1 MAYIRQ
7 YPLSSTVASQE
18 VPFWLIFYGAPYSL
32 VADERTRW
40 SIASRGNGT
49 NGVKLILPFP
59 KEPGYSLRHEFGEGT
74 NPVGPVL
81 SMAALNNS
89 GGDFEL
95 LWNRIIDPAKFQNEY
110 MYATTTYR
118 RFSNV
123 TEATMVS
130 EARREYTFEYIFV
143 PKSATEAQNVVD
155 IVGTFRKMSYPVL
168 VPNLP
173 ERSFPQAIWTLRVSK
188 GLPLGQVGLIED
200 INLTADFLGEPMP
213 LVLTSMVVK
222 YSDASDP
229 IVRTFSDGRPT
240 ITLLSVT
247 FREFETASLNPQGA
261 NAYLVSKSEIIGG
274 GV

>member
-1 MAYIRQ
+1 MAYLRQ
-7 YPLSSTVASQE
+7 YPITSSSLTSE
-18 VPFWLIFYGAPYSL
+18 VPYWLVFYAADYSL
-32 VADERTRW
+32 RAENRTRIG
-40 SIASRGNGT
+40 IASRAHS
-49 NGVKLILPFP
+49 KLVLPFP

-130 EARREYTFEYIFV
+130 EARREYNFEYIFV
-143 PKSATEAQNVVD
+143 PKSANESIEVRD
-155 IVGTFRKMSYPVL
+155 IVGTFRKSSYPV
-168 VPNLP
+168 VVAGLP
-173 ERSFPQAIWTLRVSK
+173 ERSYPQSLWTLRVVK
-188 GLPLGQVGLIED
+188 GTPIGGGNED
-200 INLTADFLGEPMP
+200 LNLTADWLGEPMP

-229 IVRTFSDGRPT
+229 IVRTLANGYSSV
-240 ITLLSVT
+240 TLLGLT
-247 FREFETASLNPQGA
+247 FREFETGTFRPGTDQGA
-261 NAYLVSKSEIIGG
+261 MLLSKSEIIGMR
-274 GV
+274 

>member
-1 MAYIRQ
+1 MAVTLT
-7 YPLSSTVASQE
+7 YPTTSSPSFSE
-18 VPFWLIFYGAPYSL
+18 VPHWLMFGAADYSL
-32 VADERTRW
+32 VASDRTRDGIW
-40 SIASRGNGT
+40 GRRFVEIR
-49 NGVKLILPFP
+49 LPLP

-89 GGDFEL
+89 GGDFEM

-130 EARREYTFEYIFV
+130 EARKEYNFEYIFV
-143 PKSATEAQNVVD
+143 PKSAEESNTVVD
-155 IVGTFRKMSYPVL
+155 IVGTFRKSSYPV
-168 VPNLP
+168 VVNNIP
-173 ERSFPQAIWTLRVSK
+173 ERSFPQPIWTLRVAR
-188 GLPLGQVGLIED
+188 GTPLNFSPSSPENNL
-200 INLTADFLGEPMP
+200 NLTADWLGEPMP

-229 IVRTFSDGRPT
+229 IVRTLPNGRSS
-240 ITLLSVT
+240 ITLLGLT
-247 FREFETASLNPQGA
+247 FREFETGTYKPVQGGIGQ
-261 NAYLVSKSEIIGG
+261 LLSKSEIIA
-274 GV
+274 